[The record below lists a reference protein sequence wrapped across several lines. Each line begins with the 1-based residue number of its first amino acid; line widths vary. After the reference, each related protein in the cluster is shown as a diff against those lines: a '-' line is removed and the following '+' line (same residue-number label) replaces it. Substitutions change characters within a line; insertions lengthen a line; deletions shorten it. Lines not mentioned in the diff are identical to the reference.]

1 MIYSV
6 QSSLFRGFLSD
17 LQKSMALSPAVV
29 KAVTRELHKDKVHTI
44 WKARSVVQM
53 VYVVDF
59 RDYDDSDKFWL
70 AVESLVKMLH
80 ETTAQLYILLVSMPQ
95 SSKTEKQR
103 NSKIKNIVAQ
113 CESIKK
119 DLGIR
124 TSLVILSDQVVVF
137 YSVYVNAISPAAP
150 DADLILGVNYS
161 MDKKVLGRA
170 KDLCTPS
177 RPEPQPISED
187 SISEH
192 ILKESDALC
201 EVALGAISFS
211 DLEPETE
218 LFMFEGAGK
227 TCRTAVVLYYVRLHS
242 GCSLDQLEMA
252 FLEHCRSTQLRFAEV
267 LNCDQLVFIVSHYG
281 RKPAAPTWFV
291 DFSRLPVKHVEVYFV
306 YDVTLSVFRR
316 SSLQVIV
323 A

>member
-6 QSSLFRGFLSD
+6 QSPLFRGFLSD
-17 LQKSMALSPAVV
+17 LQKSMASSPAVLN
-29 KAVTRELHKDKVHTI
+29 AVTRELQKVPTM
-44 WKARSVVQM
+44 WKQRSASQM
-53 VYVVDF
+53 VSFVDF
-59 RDYDDSDKFWL
+59 RDYDESDKFWL
-70 AVESLVKMLH
+70 AVESRVKMLH
-80 ETTAQLYILLVSMPQ
+80 GATSRLYILLVSMPQ

-103 NSKIKNIVAQ
+103 RSQFNNIVKR
-113 CESIKK
+113 CKSIK
-119 DLGIR
+119 DNLGMR
-124 TSLVILSDQVVVF
+124 TSLVILSHQVVVF
-137 YSVYVNAISPAAP
+137 YSVYIHAYSEAAP
-150 DADLILGVNYS
+150 DADLILGVNCS
-161 MDKKVLGRA
+161 EEVLERA
-170 KDLCTPS
+170 KDLCTLS
-177 RPEPQPISED
+177 RPEQQPISED

-192 ILKESDALC
+192 I
-201 EVALGAISFS
+201 GAISFS
-211 DLEPETE
+211 DLEPEAT
-218 LFMFEGAGK
+218 LFMCEGAGK

-242 GCSLDQLEMA
+242 GCSLDQLGMA

-291 DFSRLPVKHVEVYFV
+291 DFSRLPVKHMEVYFV

>member
-6 QSSLFRGFLSD
+6 QSPLFRGFLSD

-70 AVESLVKMLH
+70 AVESFVKMLH
-80 ETTAQLYILLVSMPQ
+80 GAIARLYILIVSMPQ

-103 NSKIKNIVAQ
+103 RAQFNNIVERCA
-113 CESIKK
+113 SIKD
-119 DLGIR
+119 DLGLR
-124 TSLVILSDQVVVF
+124 TNLVILSDQVVVF
-137 YSVYVNAISPAAP
+137 YSLYIHAWTPAAP
-150 DADLILGVNYS
+150 DADLILGVNCS
-161 MDKKVLGRA
+161 VDEEVLERA
-170 KDLCTPS
+170 KDLCTPP
-177 RPEPQPISED
+177 RPELQPISED

-192 ILKESDALC
+192 ILKDALWMGGG
-201 EVALGAISFS
+201 LGAISFR
-211 DLEPETE
+211 DLEPEAT
-218 LFMFEGAGK
+218 LFMCEGAGK
-227 TCRTAVVLYYVRLHS
+227 TCRTAVVLYYVRLQS
-242 GCSLDQLEMA
+242 SCSLDQLRVA